1 MKRASSNGRT
11 PDGRRPAELAASQR
25 GRALRRTAP
34 AASSDSPSLE
44 YFCYV
49 PRHAVA
55 DAPLLVAVHGFSRNA
70 AEQVESFAPLCER
83 AGVVL
88 AAPHFP
94 ERDFPDF
101 QRLGR
106 SGRGSRSDHAL
117 EAMLADL
124 RGFLGWLL
132 GRITLCG
139 YCGGGQFTHRFLMAY
154 PGRLTGAVVAAPGW
168 FTFPSRDLSYP
179 YGLRVG
185 GLLPGVRLRPES
197 FLRVPVLV
205 AVGEGDDDPR
215 SENLRHSAELDA
227 QQGYTRV
234 ERADRWVRAMHA
246 EAYAAGLPSRVRLVI
261 LPGAGHS
268 FAECM
273 ESGLG
278 ELVLEQ
284 MGSDPARTR
293 VDKKQLAGLGNGS

>member
-1 MKRASSNGRT
+1 MKRGGTEGST
-11 PDGRRPAELAASQR
+11 PRRRRQAGSAASQR
-25 GRALRRTAP
+25 GRVQSRTARG
-34 AASSDSPSLE
+34 ATAGDPSLD
-44 YFCYV
+44 YFCYLPTQAV
-49 PRHAVA
+49 P

-106 SGRGSRSDHAL
+106 TGRGSRSDHAL

-124 RGFLGWLL
+124 RGHLGWLL
-132 GRITLCG
+132 GRVTLCG
-139 YCGGGQFTHRFLMAY
+139 YSGGGQFAHRYLMAY
-154 PGRLTGAVVAAPGW
+154 PGRLMGAVVAAPGW
-168 FTFPSRDLSYP
+168 FTFPFRDLSYP

-185 GLLPGVRLRPES
+185 NRLPGVRLRPES

-205 AVGEGDDDPR
+205 AVGEEDDDPD
-215 SENLRHSAELDA
+215 SENLRHSPALDA
-227 QQGYTRV
+227 QQGSTRV
-234 ERADRWVRAMHA
+234 ERAARWVRAMQE
-246 EAYAAGLPSRVRLVI
+246 EAYASGLPSRVRLAI

-268 FAECM
+268 FPECM
-273 ESGLG
+273 EAGLG

-284 MGSDPARTR
+284 IGSDPARAR
-293 VDKKQLAGLGNGS
+293 VEKKQLVDLED

>member
-1 MKRASSNGRT
+1 MKRAST
-11 PDGRRPAELAASQR
+11 DGRKERRGRKAGSAASQR
-25 GRALRRTAP
+25 GRVLRRTARDAT
-34 AASSDSPSLE
+34 AAVPPLD

-49 PRHAVA
+49 PTQAAA

-70 AEQVESFAPLCER
+70 PEQVERFAPLCES

-94 ERDFPDF
+94 EQDFPDF

-124 RGFLGWLL
+124 RGHLGWLL
-132 GRITLCG
+132 GRVTLCG
-139 YCGGGQFTHRFLMAY
+139 YSGGGQFAHRFLMAY
-154 PGRLTGAVVAAPGW
+154 PGRLMGAVVAAPGW
-168 FTFPSRDLSYP
+168 FTFPTRDVAYP

-185 GLLPGVRLRPES
+185 GRLPGVRLRPES

-205 AVGEGDDDPR
+205 AVGEEDDDPR
-215 SENLRHSAELDA
+215 SENLRHSPELDL
-227 QQGYTRV
+227 QQGNTRV
-234 ERADRWVRAMHA
+234 ERAARWVRAMQE
-246 EAYAAGLPSRVRLVI
+246 EAYASGLPSRVRLAI

-268 FAECM
+268 FPECM

-284 MGSDPARTR
+284 IGSDPARVRMET
-293 VDKKQLAGLGNGS
+293 KQLVDLED